1 MQRGNSWNSLCSTS
15 PCPTSASTDQLNL
28 PVVLRVIG
36 WPRIR
41 RLSKIAI
48 SADMAV
54 PKKKTSKS
62 KRDKRRAT
70 WRHKAVI
77 EAQKALSLGKS
88 ILTGRSTFVYPT
100 AEEEEEE
107 S

>member
-1 MQRGNSWNSLCSTS
+1 
-15 PCPTSASTDQLNL
+15 
-28 PVVLRVIG
+28 
-36 WPRIR
+36 
-41 RLSKIAI
+41 
-48 SADMAV
+48 MAV

-70 WRHKAVI
+70 WRRKAAV

-88 ILTGRSTFVYPT
+88 ILSGRSKFVYPT
-100 AEEEEEE
+100 PQEEEETE

>member
-1 MQRGNSWNSLCSTS
+1 
-15 PCPTSASTDQLNL
+15 
-28 PVVLRVIG
+28 
-36 WPRIR
+36 
-41 RLSKIAI
+41 
-48 SADMAV
+48 MAV

-70 WRHKAVI
+70 WRRKAAV

-88 ILTGRSTFVYPT
+88 ILSGRSKFVYPNRE
-100 AEEEEEE
+100 EEEEEE

>member
-1 MQRGNSWNSLCSTS
+1 
-15 PCPTSASTDQLNL
+15 
-28 PVVLRVIG
+28 
-36 WPRIR
+36 
-41 RLSKIAI
+41 
-48 SADMAV
+48 MAQ

-70 WRHKAVI
+70 WKGKARLQ
-77 EAQKALSLGKS
+77 AQRALSLGKS
-88 ILTGRSTFVYPT
+88 ILTGRAEGFIYPQ